1 MIKEV
6 MHLLNYDFCAE
17 IALVLFL
24 VAFALVGIK
33 TALTSK
39 AEIKHQSEIPLA
51 DD

>member
-6 MHLLNYDFCAE
+6 MHQLNYDFCAE
-17 IALVLFL
+17 VALMLFL
-24 VAFALVGIK
+24 VAFTLVGIK

-39 AEIKHQSEIPLA
+39 REAKHQSEIPLS